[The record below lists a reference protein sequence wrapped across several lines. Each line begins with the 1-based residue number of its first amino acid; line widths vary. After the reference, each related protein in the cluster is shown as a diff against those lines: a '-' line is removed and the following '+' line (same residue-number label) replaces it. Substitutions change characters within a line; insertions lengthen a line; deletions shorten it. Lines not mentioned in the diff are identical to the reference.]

1 MSACLPHTILRVP
14 ALTLAREPRLATYC
28 KGSLVGK
35 VKRKLEIKRK
45 RKENMK
51 MTHSEMKNELGGGGG
66 VSFERLM
73 C

>member
-1 MSACLPHTILRVP
+1 
-14 ALTLAREPRLATYC
+14 
-28 KGSLVGK
+28 

-51 MTHSEMKNELGGGGG
+51 MTHSEMKNELG
-66 VSFERLM
+66 VSSERLM